1 MYDKYDLALKNLRCE
16 QCINFLTKY
25 LISHLLE
32 VIIIIDL
39 NIINAKVFLE
49 DGLVEACLGIDQGK
63 VVVIGKESAIPR
75 AEETID
81 SSGKIII
88 PGGIDVHTH
97 ILDLIF
103 DYRETFV
110 TGTRSA
116 AAGGITTVLEMPLGI
131 EGKSVLEVFNMQ
143 LSDMRKK
150 CLVDFGLIGSAGWS
164 SIDTIAESAQRGAI
178 AFKTF
183 MINPSEE
190 EAELKDLA
198 AKDDYFLLKIFTEIA
213 KTGLVSSVHAENDV
227 IIANEIATLVSQ
239 GKKDFDAHT
248 ASRPAISEDEA
259 CMRAILLAHH
269 ANVKLNL
276 VHMSSKNSFEFIRR
290 AKQNKWDVTCEITP
304 HHLFLS
310 SEEGKKLGS
319 WAKVDPPLRSKDHVL
334 AAWQALNDGTI
345 DMIASDH
352 SPYSDDEK
360 DVIQKNG
367 NYFEVGSGTTGLETL
382 LHLMLDAVNKKK
394 TTLQRVVESTSAT
407 PAKRF
412 GIYPR
417 KGTISLG
424 ADADL
429 VIIDMKKEHI
439 LENEN
444 LFTKP
449 KITIFDGRKLRGKI
463 ETTLVRGS
471 VVYDSGGF
479 NVDNGYGEF
488 ITPLSF

>member
-1 MYDKYDLALKNLRCE
+1 M
-16 QCINFLTKY
+16 
-25 LISHLLE
+25 E
-32 VIIIIDL
+32 VIIILDL
-39 NIINAKVFLE
+39 NIVNAKIFLE
-49 DGLVEACLGIDQGK
+49 DDLVDASLGIDQGRI
-63 VVVIGKESAIPR
+63 VVIGKENAIPK
-75 AEETID
+75 AQETID
-81 SSGKIII
+81 ASGKIVI

-131 EGKSVLEVFNMQ
+131 EGKSVLEVFDMQ
-143 LSDMRKK
+143 LDIMKK
-150 CLVDFGLIGSAGWS
+150 RCLVDFGIIGSAGYS
-164 SIDTIAESAQRGAI
+164 SIDTIAESAQRGAV

-198 AKDDYFLLKIFTEIA
+198 AKDDYFLMKIFSEIA

-227 IIANEIATLVSQ
+227 IISNEIDKLISK
-239 GKKDFDAHT
+239 GRKDFKAHT

-259 CMRAILLAHH
+259 CMRALLLAHH

-276 VHMSSKNSFEFIRR
+276 VHMSSKNAFDYIRR

-304 HHLFLS
+304 HHLFLT
-310 SEEGKKLGS
+310 SEDGEKIGS
-319 WAKVDPPLRSKDHVL
+319 WAKVDPPLRSRDHVI
-334 AAWQALNDGTI
+334 AAWEALNDRTI

-360 DVIQKNG
+360 DVSQKDDNF
-367 NYFEVGSGTTGLETL
+367 FEVGSGTTGLETIL
-382 LHLMLDAVNKKK
+382 PLMIDAVNKKK
-394 TTLQRVVESTSAT
+394 ITLQRVVESTSIT
-407 PAKRF
+407 PSKRF
-412 GIYPR
+412 GLYPR
-417 KGTISLG
+417 KGTIALG

-429 VIIDMKKEHI
+429 VIVDMRKEYT
-439 LENEN
+439 LKSEE

-449 KITIFDGRKLRGKI
+449 KVTVFDGMKLKGAI
-463 ETTLVRGS
+463 EKTFVRGNL
-471 VVYDSGGF
+471 VYDTGSF
-479 NVDNGYGEF
+479 HVDQGYGRF
-488 ITPLSF
+488 LTPL

>member
-1 MYDKYDLALKNLRCE
+1 M
-16 QCINFLTKY
+16 
-25 LISHLLE
+25 E

-39 NIINAKVFLE
+39 NIVNAKVLLE

-63 VVVIGKESAIPR
+63 VVIIGKESAIPKSQ
-75 AEETID
+75 ETLD
-81 SSGKIII
+81 AANKIII

-103 DYRETFV
+103 EYRETFV
-110 TGTRSA
+110 TGTKAA

-131 EGKSVLEVFNMQ
+131 EGKSVLEVFDMQ
-143 LSDMRKK
+143 LDVMKK
-150 CLVDFGLIGSAGWS
+150 RCLVDFGIIGSAGYS
-164 SIDTIAESAQRGAI
+164 SIDTIAESAQRGAV

-198 AKDDYFLLKIFTEIA
+198 AKDDYFLLKIFSEIA

-227 IIANEIATLVSQ
+227 IITNEITELASQ
-239 GKKDFDAHT
+239 GKTDFNAHT

-259 CMRAILLAHH
+259 CMRAMLLAHH
-269 ANVKLNL
+269 ANAKLNL
-276 VHMSSKNSFEFIRR
+276 VHMSSKNSFEYIRR
-290 AKQNKWDVTCEITP
+290 AKQQDWDVTCEITP
-304 HHLFLS
+304 HHLFLT
-310 SEEGKKLGS
+310 SEDGEKLGS
-319 WAKVDPPLRSKDHVL
+319 WAKVDPPLRSRDHVVV
-334 AAWQALNDGTI
+334 AWRALNDGTI

-360 DVIQKNG
+360 DVTKKNN

-382 LHLMLDAVNKKK
+382 LPLMLDAVNKKK
-394 TTLQRVVESTSAT
+394 TSFQRLVESTATT

-412 GIYPR
+412 GLYPR

-424 ADADL
+424 SDADL
-429 VIIDMKKEHI
+429 VIVDMNEEYTLKS
-439 LENEN
+439 EN

-449 KITIFDGRKLRGKI
+449 KITIFDGRKLIGKI
-463 ETTLVRGS
+463 EKTLVRGK
-471 VVYDSGGF
+471 VVFDCGNFHVNS
-479 NVDNGYGEF
+479 GYGKF
-488 ITPLSF
+488 IIPG

>member
-1 MYDKYDLALKNLRCE
+1 
-16 QCINFLTKY
+16 
-25 LISHLLE
+25 LE

-39 NIINAKVFLE
+39 NIVNAKVFLE
-49 DGLVEACLGIDQGK
+49 DGLVEACIGIDQGK
-63 VVVIGKESAIPR
+63 VVVIGKESAIPK

-88 PGGIDVHTH
+88 PAGIDVHTH

-103 DYRETFV
+103 EYRETFV
-110 TGTRSA
+110 TGTKAA

-131 EGKSVLEVFNMQ
+131 EGKSVLEVFDMQ
-143 LSDMRKK
+143 LDVMRKR
-150 CLVDFGLIGSAGWS
+150 CLVDFGIIGSAGYS
-164 SIDTIAESAQRGAI
+164 SIDTIAKSAQRGVV

-198 AKDDYFLLKIFTEIA
+198 AKDDYFLLKIFSEIA
-213 KTGLVSSVHAENDV
+213 KTGLVSSVHAENDI
-227 IIANEIATLVSQ
+227 IIANEMATLVSQ
-239 GKKDFDAHT
+239 GKTDFNAHT

-269 ANVKLNL
+269 TNTKLNL

-290 AKQNKWDVTCEITP
+290 VKQKKWDVTCEITP
-304 HHLFLS
+304 HHLFLT
-310 SEEGKKLGS
+310 SEDGEKLGS
-319 WAKVDPPLRSKDHVL
+319 WAKVDPPLRSRDHVV
-334 AAWQALNDGTI
+334 AAWHALNDGTI

-352 SPYSDDEK
+352 SPYSDEEK
-360 DVIQKNG
+360 DVNQKNV

-382 LHLMLDAVNKKK
+382 LPLMLDAVNKKK
-394 TTLQRVVESTSAT
+394 TSLQRLVESTSTT

-412 GIYPR
+412 GLYPR
-417 KGTISLG
+417 KGTITLG

-429 VIIDMKKEHI
+429 VIIDMNKEYI
-439 LENEN
+439 LKNEN

-449 KITIFDGRKLRGKI
+449 KVTIFNGRKLRGKI
-463 ETTLVRGS
+463 EKTLVRGN
-471 VVYDSGGF
+471 VVYDSGDF
-479 NVDNGYGEF
+479 HVDKGYGEF